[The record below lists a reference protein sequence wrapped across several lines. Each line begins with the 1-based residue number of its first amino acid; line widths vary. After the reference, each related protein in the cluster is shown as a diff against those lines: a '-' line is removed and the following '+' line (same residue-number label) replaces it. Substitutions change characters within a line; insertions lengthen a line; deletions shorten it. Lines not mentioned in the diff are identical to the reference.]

1 MRFTAV
7 IALGLLGG
15 FPAAAD
21 PVEDFYRGKAM
32 TVIVYSPAGSAYDL
46 YARLLSRHMPRHIP
60 GSPNMVAK
68 NMVGAG
74 GLTAARYL
82 FTAAP
87 KDGSVIGTVNRG
99 LPFMPLLGR
108 NANLEFEPLRF
119 TWLGSMS
126 TETAVAVSWHTSPV
140 RTSRDLFEREFIVG
154 GTGAGSN
161 SESIPAVLNGLLGT
175 RFKIISGYDG
185 VTNASLAM
193 ERGEIEGFAAYSWVA
208 LKATRSDWIR
218 DKKLNYLFQTGTT
231 PHPEIPADVPL
242 VGSLAKTDADRQA
255 LRLLFTQ
262 EVLGRPFLAPPDV
275 PADRAAA
282 LRAGFSA
289 SMKDPALLAEG
300 ASARMELE
308 LVTAEDVERV
318 IRDAFATPAD
328 VVERTRKALGL

>member
-1 MRFTAV
+1 MRYAILVAF
-7 IALGLLGG
+7 GLMFA

-21 PVEDFYRGKAM
+21 PVEDFYRGKSM

-60 GSPNMVAK
+60 GGLGMIAK
-68 NMVGAG
+68 NMTGAG

-82 FTAAP
+82 FSAAP

-108 NANLEFEPLRF
+108 TANLEIDPLRF

-126 TETAVAVSWHTSPV
+126 TETAVAVSWHS
-140 RTSRDLFEREFIVG
+140 SSIKAARDLFEREFLVG

-161 SESIPAVLNGLLGT
+161 SESIPALLNGLLGT
-175 RFKIISGYDG
+175 RFKVISGYDG

-193 ERGEIEGFAAYSWVA
+193 ERGEIDGFAAYSWVA
-208 LKATRSDWIR
+208 LKATRADWIR
-218 DKKLNYLFQTGTT
+218 DHKLNYLFQTGST

-242 VGSLAKTDADRQA
+242 VGSLAKNDADRQA

-262 EVLGRPFLAPPDV
+262 ELLGRPFLAPPDV
-275 PADRAAA
+275 PAERAQA
-282 LRAGFSA
+282 LRAAFNA
-289 SMKDPALLAEG
+289 SMKDPALIVEA
-300 ASARMELE
+300 ATARMELE
-308 LVTAEDVERV
+308 LVTAEEVEQV
-318 IRDAFATPAD
+318 IRAAFATPAD
-328 VVERTRKALGL
+328 VIERTRQALGL